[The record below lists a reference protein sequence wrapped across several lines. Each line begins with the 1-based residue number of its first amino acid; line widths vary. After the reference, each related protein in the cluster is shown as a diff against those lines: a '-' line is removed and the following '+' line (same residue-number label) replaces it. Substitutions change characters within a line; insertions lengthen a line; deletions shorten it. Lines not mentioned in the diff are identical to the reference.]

1 MSQEYQQIVALANTL
16 SREEILSLMV
26 LLSRLQE
33 GMENDE
39 GPELS
44 EADRAEIHNRFQMI
58 DQGTTDL
65 HKWDDVKQRV
75 FGK

>member
-1 MSQEYQQIVALANTL
+1 MSQEYQQIVALANQL
-16 SREEILSLMV
+16 SREEILSLMG

-33 GMENDE
+33 GMEKDE

-44 EADRAEIHNRFQMI
+44 EADQAEIHRRFQMI
-58 DQGTTDL
+58 DEGTTEL
-65 HKWDDVKQRV
+65 HNWDEVKQRV